1 MSNVKMIF
9 AQSQNGIIGN
19 AGKLPWHLPEDLK
32 YFKSLTEGKTVLMG
46 RKTFESIPTPYRPL
60 PNRKNVV
67 VTRDT
72 NYILR
77 KEAQHP
83 DIKVVTNLNGFLM
96 THLNEEI
103 WVIGGLE
110 LYTACRYIVDE
121 IHITTVLK
129 DFIGDTLAPVI
140 DTLHSFKVISETA
153 IRHSESTN
161 LDYKIT
167 VLKRN

>member
-9 AQSQNGIIGN
+9 AQSQNNIIGN
-19 AGKLPWHLPEDLK
+19 EGKLPWHLPEDLK

-46 RKTFESIPTPYRPL
+46 RKTFESIPEQYRPL

-67 VTRDT
+67 VTRDI
-72 NYILR
+72 NYAASVNQSDNLQVI
-77 KEAQHP
+77 
-83 DIKVVTNLNGFLM
+83 TNLNGFLL
-96 THLNEEI
+96 THLDEEI

-129 DFIGDTLAPVI
+129 DFKGDTIAPII
-140 DTLHSFKVISETA
+140 DTVHSFKVVSETA
-153 IRHSESTN
+153 IRHSESAN

-167 VLKRN
+167 ILKRN